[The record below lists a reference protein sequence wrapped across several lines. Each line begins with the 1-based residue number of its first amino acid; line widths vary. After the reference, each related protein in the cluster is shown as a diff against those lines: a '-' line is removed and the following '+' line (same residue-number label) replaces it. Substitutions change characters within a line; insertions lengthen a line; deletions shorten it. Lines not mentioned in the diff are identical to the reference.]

1 MIDKKHMVPTKLL
14 WVDLEMTGLT
24 PSKDVILEIA
34 VEITDFDFKPLASYE
49 ARIQQ
54 PRELVADL
62 MKDNAFWDAYPE
74 NRDDFLDKLDGA
86 KTSKEVEQELIEL
99 VRAQF
104 GDEPA
109 ILAGN
114 SIHADR
120 GFIEY
125 HWPEL
130 FNMLHYRVL
139 DVTSWKVIMQGK
151 YGIDYTK
158 KETHRAFDDIHES
171 IEELQFY
178 LKNASI

>member
-1 MIDKKHMVPTKLL
+1 MVPTKLL

-49 ARIQQ
+49 ARIKQ
-54 PRELVADL
+54 PRNLVVSL
-62 MKDNAFWDAYPE
+62 MKDNAWWDAYPE
-74 NRDDFLDKLDGA
+74 NRDDFLSKLDGA
-86 KTSKEVEQELIEL
+86 KTSQEVEQELIAL

-114 SIHADR
+114 SVHADR
-120 GFIEY
+120 GFIEH
-125 HWPEL
+125 HWPEFFSL
-130 FNMLHYRVL
+130 LHYRML
-139 DVTSWKVIMQGK
+139 DVTSWKVVMQGK
-151 YGIDYTK
+151 YGVEYTK

-178 LKNASI
+178 LQNNKSS